1 MRHIILFIII
11 LALPF
16 CAMAQSLSEHTVSTG
31 ETLQAIAS
39 EYGVSITELRNAN
52 SGLDDYVFAGMVLK
66 IPSKGNIANDVTVI
80 PIDDLKDVIYLKDG
94 SELVAKVLNVE
105 TDEVKFEQYDTDEP
119 FSIPKN
125 EIASI
130 RFEDGRI
137 SDFTIQQKKKT
148 TSTRKTSTTKKT
160 TR

>member
-1 MRHIILFIII
+1 MRSLILLVIL

-16 CAMAQSLSEHTVSTG
+16 YVKAQSLSEHTVSTG

-39 EYGVSITELRNAN
+39 KYGLSISELKNAN

-66 IPSKGNIANDVTVI
+66 IPFKQGTSTEVAVL
-80 PIDDLKDVIYLKDG
+80 PLDDLKDIIYLKDG
-94 SELVAKVLNVE
+94 SELVAKILSVE
-105 TDEVKFEQYDTDEP
+105 PNEVRFEQYDTDDP
-119 FSIPKN
+119 FTIAKN

-130 RFEDGRI
+130 KFEDGRV
-137 SDFTIQQKKKT
+137 SDFTVQQKKKT
-148 TSTRKTSTTKKT
+148 TTTKKTSTTKKT